1 MDHKSSYIWQV
12 FRRTKLFL
20 PVIHPVSE
28 DVALKSIETAIAA
41 DADGIFLINQGMS
54 ADEVLQ
60 FVPEVHR
67 RFGNLWIGVNL
78 LGIQPSEVVSR
89 VSQLP
94 VGGIWSDNA
103 MIDEESEVQPAAE
116 LFRRAR
122 AQNGWMGLYF
132 GGVAFKYQREVSDR
146 LLPVAAKAAAPWM
159 DVITSSG
166 PATGMPASI
175 EKVKALRVGAGKHP
189 IALASVISP
198 ENVDQYLPLVDAF
211 LVASELETECYSGKL
226 VVERT
231 KRLADRI
238 HGWRENRIAE

>member
-1 MDHKSSYIWQV
+1 MDRKSSYLWQI
-12 FRRTKLFL
+12 FRRGKLFL
-20 PVIHPVSE
+20 PVIHPVSQE
-28 DVALKSIETAIAA
+28 IALKSIETAVSA

-54 ADEVLQ
+54 AEEVLQ

-67 RFGNLWIGVNL
+67 RFKDLWIGVNL
-78 LGIQPSEVVSR
+78 LGMQPSEVVAR

-103 MIDEESEVQPAAE
+103 MIDENSEAQTAAE

-122 AQNGWMGLYF
+122 AHNGWTGLYF
-132 GGVAFKYQREVSDR
+132 GGVAFKYQREVSD
-146 LLPVAAKAAAPWM
+146 LMLPSAARAAAPWM

-166 PATGMPASI
+166 PGTGIPASI

-189 IALASVISP
+189 IALASGISP

-211 LVASELETECYSGKL
+211 LVASELETDRYSGVL
-226 VVERT
+226 VPERT
-231 KRLADRI
+231 KLLADRI
-238 HGWRENRIAE
+238 HGWQENPIAE